1 MRAMSA
7 LLSRRLAALRATLV
21 RGFDVNGPTVLLLAA
36 INTGIAAVL
45 WVEDTRP
52 FWQPLL
58 TVQLYGFSIAYC
70 VNAASPWSK
79 PRPILRLM
87 GAVALGTLVGVLLT
101 IIVKGY
107 SVEYVADRARL
118 FGWNVFTGFANG
130 LFVSLFFYV
139 KYRETQAAAAL
150 HKAEAER
157 HLMSKQTV
165 EAELKLMQAQVE
177 PHFLFNTLASVQY
190 LTETDP
196 REANRLLG
204 HLIDYLRAALPQLRA
219 SSTTLGKEIGLAEAY
234 LNILRMRMGSRL
246 GFAIDVPAELAA
258 HPFPPNLLISL
269 VENAIRHGIEP
280 TAAGGTVAVH
290 ARRDGSS
297 LVVTVE
303 DTGRGLG
310 SGTTAGQ
317 GVGLANV
324 RDRLAALYGTQGRL
338 VLESTLPSGVRAR
351 LAIPY
356 RGSADA
362 GAPDAHDYAS
372 GAAQA
377 PLH

>member
-1 MRAMSA
+1 MAASLA
-7 LLSRRLAALRATLV
+7 RRVGAARDMLV
-21 RGFDVNGPTVLLLAA
+21 RGFEASPSTVLLLAA

-58 TVQLYGFSIAYC
+58 TVQLYGFAIAYC

-87 GAVALGTLVGVLLT
+87 IAVAIGTLLGVLLT
-101 IIVKGY
+101 ILVKGY
-107 SVEYVADRARL
+107 SLEYVADRARL

-139 KYRETQAAAAL
+139 KYRETQAATAL

-157 HLMSKQTV
+157 HLLSKQTV
-165 EAELKLMQAQVE
+165 EAELALMQAQVE

-196 REANRLLG
+196 PQASRLLA

-219 SSTTLGKEIGLAEAY
+219 ASTTLGQEFGLAQAY
-234 LNILRMRMGSRL
+234 LEILRMRMGARL
-246 GFAIDVPAELAA
+246 GFTLDLPADLAA
-258 HPFPPNLLISL
+258 HPFPPNLLICL

-280 TAAGGTVAVH
+280 AADGGTVTVC
-290 ARRDGSS
+290 ARRDGAT
-297 LVVTVE
+297 LVVAVE
-303 DTGRGLG
+303 DTGQGLG
-310 SGTTAGQ
+310 TSTTKGH
-317 GVGLANV
+317 GVGLANI
-324 RDRLAALYGTQGRL
+324 RERLAALYGTQGRL
-338 VLESTLPSGVRAR
+338 TLDARVPHGVAATLTVPWQGPSGGEAPVRIPDTQPAR
-351 LAIPY
+351 VHEA
-356 RGSADA
+356 
-362 GAPDAHDYAS
+362 
-372 GAAQA
+372 
-377 PLH
+377 